1 MINRRHIRVKVM
13 QSVYAMIKSY
23 DDDVLKEEKFI
34 KHSIKRMFDLYVLL
48 LDLLVEV
55 QKLAEEK
62 QKISKKKYLATKEDL
77 SPNRKFVENKLIKK
91 IAESTS
97 LTLYKEAQNLDN
109 WSKDDE
115 YIKIIWDL
123 LQNSDLFS
131 DYLNCSEDS
140 FNSDKD
146 FLVAFFKEIVA
157 PNVKLA
163 EYFEGENITWVDD
176 IPFVNTWVVRS
187 LSKQKSSNAFKLG
200 SLYKNQDDEDF
211 VSDLF
216 KKVILNHHSFEN
228 DIKIHTPNWETDRIA
243 DMDMILIKMGVCE
256 FLNFPFIPT
265 KVSINEYIEIAK
277 DYSSEKSG
285 YFVNGVL
292 DKLSRE
298 FLKDKKIVKD
308 GSCLL
313 YTSPSPRDRTRS
325 RMPSS
330 A

>member
-34 KHSIKRMFDLYVLL
+34 KYSIKRMFDLYVLR

-62 QKISKKKYLATKEDL
+62 QEISKKKYLATEEDL

-91 IAESTS
+91 IAESSS

-123 LQNSDLFS
+123 LQNSDIFS
-131 DYLNCSEDS
+131 EYLNSSDDS

-146 FLVAFFKEIVA
+146 FVVTFFKEIVA
-157 PNVKLA
+157 PNSKLA

-187 LSKQKSSNAFKLG
+187 LTKQKSANAFKLG
-200 SLYKNQDDEDF
+200 SLYKNQDDQDF
-211 VSDLF
+211 VTDLF

-277 DYSSEKSG
+277 DYSSDKSG

-298 FLKDKKIVKD
+298 FLKDKKIVKV
-308 GSCLL
+308 GRGLL
-313 YTSPSPRDRTRS
+313 
-325 RMPSS
+325 
-330 A
+330 

>member
-23 DDDVLKEEKFI
+23 DDDVLREEKFI
-34 KHSIKRMFDLYVLL
+34 KYSIKRMFDLYVLL

-62 QKISKKKYLATKEDL
+62 QEISKKKYLATEEDL
-77 SPNRKFVENKLIKK
+77 SPNRKFVENILIKK
-91 IAESTS
+91 IAESSS

-123 LQNSDLFS
+123 LQNSDIFS
-131 DYLNCSEDS
+131 EYLNSSDDS

-146 FLVAFFKEIVA
+146 FVVTFFREIVA
-157 PNVKLA
+157 PNTKLA

-187 LSKQKSSNAFKLG
+187 LTKQKSANAFKLG
-200 SLYKNQDDEDF
+200 SLYKNQDDQDF
-211 VSDLF
+211 ATDLF

-298 FLKDKKIVKD
+298 FLKDKKIVKV
-308 GSCLL
+308 GRGLL
-313 YTSPSPRDRTRS
+313 
-325 RMPSS
+325 
-330 A
+330 

>member
-34 KHSIKRMFDLYVLL
+34 KYSIKRMFDLYVLL

-62 QKISKKKYLATKEDL
+62 QEISKKKYLATEEDL

-91 IAESTS
+91 IAESSS
-97 LTLYKEAQNLDN
+97 LTLYKEAQHLDN

-123 LQNSDLFS
+123 LQNSDIFS
-131 DYLNCSEDS
+131 EYLISSDDS

-146 FLVAFFKEIVA
+146 FVVTFFKEIVA
-157 PNVKLA
+157 PNSKLA

-187 LSKQKSSNAFKLG
+187 LTKQKSANVFKLG
-200 SLYKNQDDEDF
+200 SLYKNQDDQDF
-211 VSDLF
+211 VTDLF

-298 FLKDKKIVKD
+298 FLKDKKIVKV
-308 GSCLL
+308 GRGLL
-313 YTSPSPRDRTRS
+313 
-325 RMPSS
+325 
-330 A
+330 

>member
-1 MINRRHIRVKVM
+1 M

-23 DDDVLKEEKFI
+23 DDDVLREEKFI
-34 KHSIKRMFDLYVLL
+34 KYSIKRMFDLYVLL

-62 QKISKKKYLATKEDL
+62 QEISKKKYLATEEDL

-91 IAESTS
+91 IAESSS

-123 LQNSDLFS
+123 LQNSDIFS
-131 DYLNCSEDS
+131 EYLNSSDDS

-146 FLVAFFKEIVA
+146 FVVTFFREIVA
-157 PNVKLA
+157 PNSKLA

-187 LSKQKSSNAFKLG
+187 LTKQKSANAFKLG
-200 SLYKNQDDEDF
+200 SLYKNQDEQDF
-211 VSDLF
+211 ATDLF

-298 FLKDKKIVKD
+298 FLKDKKIVKV
-308 GSCLL
+308 GRGLL
-313 YTSPSPRDRTRS
+313 
-325 RMPSS
+325 
-330 A
+330 

>member
-23 DDDVLKEEKFI
+23 DDDVLREEKFI
-34 KHSIKRMFDLYVLL
+34 KYSIKRMFDLYVLL

-62 QKISKKKYLATKEDL
+62 QEISKKKYLATEEDL

-91 IAESTS
+91 IAESSS

-123 LQNSDLFS
+123 LQNSDIFS
-131 DYLNCSEDS
+131 EYLNSSDDS

-146 FLVAFFKEIVA
+146 FVVTFFKEIVA
-157 PNVKLA
+157 PNSKLA

-187 LSKQKSSNAFKLG
+187 LTKQKSANAFKLG
-200 SLYKNQDDEDF
+200 SLYKNQDDQDF
-211 VSDLF
+211 VTDLF

-298 FLKDKKIVKD
+298 FLKDKKIVKV
-308 GSCLL
+308 GRGLL
-313 YTSPSPRDRTRS
+313 
-325 RMPSS
+325 
-330 A
+330 

>member
-1 MINRRHIRVKVM
+1 MPIF
-13 QSVYAMIKSY
+13 
-23 DDDVLKEEKFI
+23 L
-34 KHSIKRMFDLYVLL
+34 
-48 LDLLVEV
+48 
-55 QKLAEEK
+55 
-62 QKISKKKYLATKEDL
+62 
-77 SPNRKFVENKLIKK
+77 
-91 IAESTS
+91 
-97 LTLYKEAQNLDN
+97 
-109 WSKDDE
+109 
-115 YIKIIWDL
+115 IWDL

-131 DYLNCSEDS
+131 DYLNSSEDS

-146 FLVAFFKEIVA
+146 FVVTFFKEIVA

-216 KKVILNHHSFEN
+216 KKVMLNHHSFEN

-298 FLKDKKIVKD
+298 FLKDKKIVKV
-308 GSCLL
+308 GRGLL
-313 YTSPSPRDRTRS
+313 
-325 RMPSS
+325 
-330 A
+330 

>member
-1 MINRRHIRVKVM
+1 M

-23 DDDVLKEEKFI
+23 DDDVLREEKFI
-34 KHSIKRMFDLYVLL
+34 KYSIKRMFDLYVLL
-48 LDLLVEV
+48 IDLLVEV

-62 QKISKKKYLATKEDL
+62 QEISKKKYLATEEDL
-77 SPNRKFVENKLIKK
+77 SPNRKFVENILIKK
-91 IAESTS
+91 IAESSS

-123 LQNSDLFS
+123 LQNSDIFS
-131 DYLNCSEDS
+131 EYLNSSDDS

-146 FLVAFFKEIVA
+146 FVVTFFRKIVA
-157 PNVKLA
+157 PNTKLA

-187 LSKQKSSNAFKLG
+187 LTKQKSANAFKLG
-200 SLYKNQDDEDF
+200 SLYKNQDDQDF
-211 VSDLF
+211 ATDLF

-243 DMDMILIKMGVCE
+243 DIDMILIKMGVCE

-298 FLKDKKIVKD
+298 FLKDKKIVKV
-308 GSCLL
+308 GRGLL
-313 YTSPSPRDRTRS
+313 
-325 RMPSS
+325 
-330 A
+330 

>member
-13 QSVYAMIKSY
+13 QSVYAMIKSH
-23 DDDVLKEEKFI
+23 DDDIVKEEKFL
-34 KHSIKRMFDLYVLL
+34 KFSIKKMFDLYVLL

-62 QKISKKKYLATKEDL
+62 QEISKKKYLATEEDL

-91 IAESTS
+91 IAESSS

-123 LQNSDLFS
+123 LQNSDIFS
-131 DYLNCSEDS
+131 EYLNSSDDS

-146 FLVAFFKEIVA
+146 FVVTFFKEIVA
-157 PNVKLA
+157 PNSKLA

-187 LSKQKSSNAFKLG
+187 LTKQKSANAFKLG
-200 SLYKNQDDEDF
+200 SLYKNQDDQDF
-211 VSDLF
+211 VTDLF

-298 FLKDKKIVKD
+298 FLKDKKIVKV
-308 GSCLL
+308 GRGLL
-313 YTSPSPRDRTRS
+313 
-325 RMPSS
+325 
-330 A
+330 

>member
-1 MINRRHIRVKVM
+1 M

-62 QKISKKKYLATKEDL
+62 QEISKKKYLATKEDL

-131 DYLNCSEDS
+131 DYLNSLEDS

-146 FLVAFFKEIVA
+146 FVVAFFKEIVA

-187 LSKQKSSNAFKLG
+187 LSKQKPSNAFKLG

-228 DIKIHTPNWETDRIA
+228 YIKIHTPNWETDRIA

-265 KVSINEYIEIAK
+265 KVTINEYIEIAK

-298 FLKDKKIVKD
+298 FLKDKKIVKV
-308 GSCLL
+308 GRGLL
-313 YTSPSPRDRTRS
+313 
-325 RMPSS
+325 
-330 A
+330 

>member
-34 KHSIKRMFDLYVLL
+34 KYSIKRMFDLYVLL

-62 QKISKKKYLATKEDL
+62 QEISKKKYLATEEDL

-91 IAESTS
+91 IAESSS

-123 LQNSDLFS
+123 LQNSDIFS
-131 DYLNCSEDS
+131 EYLNSSDDS

-146 FLVAFFKEIVA
+146 FVVTFFKEIVA
-157 PNVKLA
+157 PNSKLA

-187 LSKQKSSNAFKLG
+187 LTKQKFANAFKLG
-200 SLYKNQDDEDF
+200 SLYKNQDDQDF
-211 VSDLF
+211 VTDLF

-243 DMDMILIKMGVCE
+243 DIDMILIKMGVCE

-298 FLKDKKIVKD
+298 FLKDKKIVKV
-308 GSCLL
+308 GRGLL
-313 YTSPSPRDRTRS
+313 
-325 RMPSS
+325 
-330 A
+330 

>member
-34 KHSIKRMFDLYVLL
+34 KYSIKRMFDLYVLL

-62 QKISKKKYLATKEDL
+62 QEISKKKYLATEEDL

-91 IAESTS
+91 IAESSS

-123 LQNSDLFS
+123 LQNSDIFS
-131 DYLNCSEDS
+131 EYLNSSDDS

-146 FLVAFFKEIVA
+146 FVVTFFKEIVA
-157 PNVKLA
+157 PNSKLA

-176 IPFVNTWVVRS
+176 IPFVNTSVVRS
-187 LSKQKSSNAFKLG
+187 LTKQKSANAFKLG
-200 SLYKNQDDEDF
+200 SLYKNQDDQDF
-211 VSDLF
+211 VTDLF

-298 FLKDKKIVKD
+298 FLKDKKIVKV
-308 GSCLL
+308 GRGLL
-313 YTSPSPRDRTRS
+313 
-325 RMPSS
+325 
-330 A
+330 

>member
-1 MINRRHIRVKVM
+1 VKVM

-62 QKISKKKYLATKEDL
+62 QEISKKKYLATKEDL

-131 DYLNCSEDS
+131 DYLNSLEDS

-146 FLVAFFKEIVA
+146 FVVAFFKEIVA

-187 LSKQKSSNAFKLG
+187 LSKQKPSNAFKLG

-298 FLKDKKIVKD
+298 FLKDKKIVKV
-308 GSCLL
+308 GRGLL
-313 YTSPSPRDRTRS
+313 
-325 RMPSS
+325 
-330 A
+330 

>member
-131 DYLNCSEDS
+131 DYLNSSEDS

-146 FLVAFFKEIVA
+146 FVVVFFKEIVA

-228 DIKIHTPNWETDRIA
+228 DIRIHTPNWETDRIA

-298 FLKDKKIVKD
+298 FLKDKKIVKV
-308 GSCLL
+308 GRGLL
-313 YTSPSPRDRTRS
+313 
-325 RMPSS
+325 
-330 A
+330 

>member
-1 MINRRHIRVKVM
+1 M

-55 QKLAEEK
+55 QKLAVEK
-62 QKISKKKYLATKEDL
+62 QEISKKKYLATKEDL

-91 IAESTS
+91 IAESSS
-97 LTLYKEAQNLDN
+97 LTLYKESQNLDN

-131 DYLNCSEDS
+131 EYLNSSEDS

-146 FLVAFFKEIVA
+146 FVVAFFKEIIA
-157 PNVKLA
+157 PNLKLA
-163 EYFEGENITWVDD
+163 DYFEGENITWVDD

-200 SLYKNQDDEDF
+200 SLYKNQDDQDF

-277 DYSSEKSG
+277 DYSSDKSG

-298 FLKDKKIVKD
+298 FLKDKKIVKV
-308 GSCLL
+308 GRGLL
-313 YTSPSPRDRTRS
+313 
-325 RMPSS
+325 
-330 A
+330 

>member
-62 QKISKKKYLATKEDL
+62 QEISKKKYLATKEDL

-131 DYLNCSEDS
+131 DYLNSLEDY

-146 FLVAFFKEIVA
+146 FVVAFFKEIVA

-187 LSKQKSSNAFKLG
+187 LSKQKPSNAFKLG

-216 KKVILNHHSFEN
+216 KKIILNHHSFEN

-265 KVSINEYIEIAK
+265 KVTINEYIEIAK

-298 FLKDKKIVKD
+298 FLKDKKIVKV
-308 GSCLL
+308 GRGLL
-313 YTSPSPRDRTRS
+313 
-325 RMPSS
+325 
-330 A
+330 

>member
-34 KHSIKRMFDLYVLL
+34 KYSIKRMFDLYVLL

-62 QKISKKKYLATKEDL
+62 QEISKKKYLATEEDL

-91 IAESTS
+91 IAESSS

-123 LQNSDLFS
+123 LQNSDIFS
-131 DYLNCSEDS
+131 EYLNSSDDS

-146 FLVAFFKEIVA
+146 FVVTFFKEIVA
-157 PNVKLA
+157 PNSKLA

-187 LSKQKSSNAFKLG
+187 LTKQKSANAFKLG
-200 SLYKNQDDEDF
+200 GLYKNQDDQDF
-211 VSDLF
+211 VTDLF
-216 KKVILNHHSFEN
+216 KKVMLNHHSFEN

-298 FLKDKKIVKD
+298 FLKDKKIVKV
-308 GSCLL
+308 GRGLL
-313 YTSPSPRDRTRS
+313 
-325 RMPSS
+325 
-330 A
+330 

>member
-1 MINRRHIRVKVM
+1 M

-34 KHSIKRMFDLYVLL
+34 KYSIKRMFDLYVLL

-62 QKISKKKYLATKEDL
+62 QEISKKKYLATEEDL

-91 IAESTS
+91 IAESSS

-123 LQNSDLFS
+123 LQNSDIFS
-131 DYLNCSEDS
+131 EYLNSSDDS

-146 FLVAFFKEIVA
+146 FVVTFFKEIIA
-157 PNVKLA
+157 PNSKLA

-187 LSKQKSSNAFKLG
+187 LTKQKSANAFKLG
-200 SLYKNQDDEDF
+200 SLYKNQDDQDF
-211 VSDLF
+211 VTDLF

-298 FLKDKKIVKD
+298 FLKDKKIVKV
-308 GSCLL
+308 GRGLL
-313 YTSPSPRDRTRS
+313 
-325 RMPSS
+325 
-330 A
+330 

>member
-1 MINRRHIRVKVM
+1 M

-34 KHSIKRMFDLYVLL
+34 KYSIKRMFDLYVLL

-62 QKISKKKYLATKEDL
+62 QEISKKKYLATEEDL

-91 IAESTS
+91 IAESSS

-123 LQNSDLFS
+123 LQNSDIFS
-131 DYLNCSEDS
+131 EYLNSSDDS

-146 FLVAFFKEIVA
+146 FVVTFFKEIVA
-157 PNVKLA
+157 PNSKLA

-187 LSKQKSSNAFKLG
+187 LTKQKFANAFKLG
-200 SLYKNQDDEDF
+200 SLYKNQDDQDF
-211 VSDLF
+211 VTDLF

-298 FLKDKKIVKD
+298 FLKDKKIVKV
-308 GSCLL
+308 GRGLL
-313 YTSPSPRDRTRS
+313 
-325 RMPSS
+325 
-330 A
+330 

>member
-34 KHSIKRMFDLYVLL
+34 KYSIKRMFDLYVLL

-62 QKISKKKYLATKEDL
+62 QEISKKKYLATEEDL

-91 IAESTS
+91 IAESSS
-97 LTLYKEAQNLDN
+97 LTLYKEAQHLDN

-123 LQNSDLFS
+123 LQNSDIFS
-131 DYLNCSEDS
+131 EYLISSDDS

-146 FLVAFFKEIVA
+146 FVVTFFKEIVA
-157 PNVKLA
+157 PNSKLA

-187 LSKQKSSNAFKLG
+187 LTKQKSANVFKLG
-200 SLYKNQDDEDF
+200 SLYKNQDDQDF
-211 VSDLF
+211 VTDLF

-243 DMDMILIKMGVCE
+243 DIDMILIKMGVCE

-298 FLKDKKIVKD
+298 FLKDKKIVKV
-308 GSCLL
+308 GRGLL
-313 YTSPSPRDRTRS
+313 
-325 RMPSS
+325 
-330 A
+330 

>member
-34 KHSIKRMFDLYVLL
+34 KHSIKKMFDLYVLL

-55 QKLAEEK
+55 QKLALEK
-62 QKISKKKYLATKEDL
+62 QEISKKKYLATKEDL

-131 DYLNCSEDS
+131 DYLDSSEDS

-146 FLVAFFKEIVA
+146 FVVAFFKEIVA
-157 PNVKLA
+157 PNLKLA

-200 SLYKNQDDEDF
+200 SLYKNQDDQDF

-298 FLKDKKIVKD
+298 FLKDKKIVKV
-308 GSCLL
+308 GRGLL
-313 YTSPSPRDRTRS
+313 
-325 RMPSS
+325 
-330 A
+330 

>member
-1 MINRRHIRVKVM
+1 M

-34 KHSIKRMFDLYVLL
+34 KYSIKRMFDLYVLL

-62 QKISKKKYLATKEDL
+62 QEISKKKYLATEEDL

-91 IAESTS
+91 IAESSS

-123 LQNSDLFS
+123 LQNSDIFS
-131 DYLNCSEDS
+131 EYLNSSDDS

-146 FLVAFFKEIVA
+146 FVVTFFKEIVA
-157 PNVKLA
+157 PNSKLA

-187 LSKQKSSNAFKLG
+187 LTKQKSANAFKLG
-200 SLYKNQDDEDF
+200 SLYKNQDDQDF
-211 VSDLF
+211 VTDLF

-265 KVSINEYIEIAK
+265 KV
-277 DYSSEKSG
+277 
-285 YFVNGVL
+285 
-292 DKLSRE
+292 
-298 FLKDKKIVKD
+298 
-308 GSCLL
+308 
-313 YTSPSPRDRTRS
+313 
-325 RMPSS
+325 
-330 A
+330 